1 MDLGIKKQAWIPAMD
16 SPPVAA
22 SDFMLRQ
29 VGEQIASWYWSGTEY
44 ANNSDNAW
52 NFNMNN
58 GNQNNN
64 HQNNSGYGL
73 ALRSG

>member
-1 MDLGIKKQAWIPAMD
+1 MDTQQGFPIGGTGLLHLWK
-16 SPPVAA
+16 
-22 SDFMLRQ
+22 
-29 VGEQIASWYWSGTEY
+29 VGRLIASWYWSGTEY
-44 ANNSDNAW
+44 ATNTDNAW

>member
-1 MDLGIKKQAWIPAMD
+1 
-16 SPPVAA
+16 
-22 SDFMLRQ
+22 
-29 VGEQIASWYWSGTEY
+29 VGRLIGSWYWSGTEY
-44 ANNSDNAW
+44 AANTDNAW

-64 HQNNSGYGL
+64 YKNNSGYGL